1 MAAIQKGSLV
11 TMHYTGSFADD
22 GDVFESSYGG
32 EPIVF
37 RVGNNEIIPGLE
49 LAVLGMEIGEKKD
62 VAVPPELGYGEYRD
76 SLVVEVE
83 RERLGDFEIELG
95 ERLELEGDN
104 GENIIMTVVE
114 INDEIVVLD
123 ANHDLAG
130 EVLNFAI
137 EIVDVK

>member
-1 MAAIQKGSLV
+1 MAAIQKGTLV
-11 TMHYTGSFADD
+11 TMHYTGSYAD
-22 GDVFESSYGG
+22 GGEVFESSYDS

-49 LAVLGMEIGEKKD
+49 LAVLGMEVGEKKD
-62 VAVPPELGYGEYRD
+62 VAVPPELGYGERSD

-83 RERLGDFEIELG
+83 RDRLGDFEIELG
-95 ERLELEGDN
+95 DRLELEADN

-114 INDEIVVLD
+114 IKDDMVVLD

-130 EVLNFAI
+130 ETLNFAI

>member
-1 MAAIQKGSLV
+1 LAVVQKGSLV
-11 TMHYTGSFADD
+11 TMHYIGTFPD
-22 GDVFESSYGG
+22 GEEFESSYGK

-49 LAVLGMEIGEKKD
+49 LAVLGMEVGEKKD

-83 RERLGDFEIELG
+83 KEKIPDLEVEIGDRIELDG
-95 ERLELEGDN
+95 ED
-104 GENIIMTVVE
+104 GESIIMTVIE
-114 INDEIVVLD
+114 MTDTIITLD

-130 EVLNFAI
+130 EILNFAI
-137 EIVDVK
+137 EIVEIK

>member
-1 MAAIQKGSLV
+1 MAAITKGSLV

-22 GDVFESSYGG
+22 GEVFETSYGG
-32 EPIVF
+32 EPLVF
-37 RVGNNEIIPGLE
+37 RVGSGEIIPGLD
-49 LAVLGMEIGEKKD
+49 LAVIGMEPGEKKD

-76 SLVVEVE
+76 ELVVEVE
-83 RERLGDFEIELG
+83 RDRLGDLEIELG
-95 ERLELEGDN
+95 ERLELEGEN

-114 INDEIVVLD
+114 LNDEIVVLD
-123 ANHDLAG
+123 ANHDYAG